1 MRKYNIILS
10 HTKDDLYTLILKSY
24 ILTEEGVETDIQGSV
39 LTNLTLEESL
49 EKQKTFINGNL

>member
-24 ILTEEGVETDIQGSV
+24 ILTEEGIEIDVQSSV

-49 EKQKTFINGNL
+49 EKQKIFIDGNL